1 MLLFAMNGGGGGV
14 GVGVGIG
21 GGSGGV
27 RYVAGCG
34 EYQIHHQPTQTLA
47 RIKTLVYN

>member
-21 GGSGGV
+21 GGV
-27 RYVAGCG
+27 RYVGGCR